1 MSPASQAEDRFVV
14 PPILTCPLNDPVVTP
29 DNAPPKT
36 KSFACI
42 FINPPELFLNES
54 NPEFCTYSN
63 HPSRPVDLNLS
74 DMVPVDE
81 PLPIDIVGF
90 ATLVEPTIRLA
101 PVVAVSVSDLI
112 KDAACN
118 ESRVSAFPAEVA

>member
-1 MSPASQAEDRFVV
+1 
-14 PPILTCPLNDPVVTP
+14 
-29 DNAPPKT
+29 
-36 KSFACI
+36 
-42 FINPPELFLNES
+42 
-54 NPEFCTYSN
+54 
-63 HPSRPVDLNLS
+63 
-74 DMVPVDE
+74 MVPVDE

-118 ESRVSAFPAEVA
+118 ESRVSASNPLPAPSLPECQTVLPFQVQ